1 MAEVRIE
8 PEVLRRALR
17 RVFSQGR
24 VILPGLLILTG
35 VLTSYFTVPAD
46 SEAVILRFG
55 KYQRTAPPGLHFK
68 IPFWLETKE
77 VVPVA
82 RTLKMEF
89 GFGTPG
95 ASNKF
100 QTRPNDHVAE
110 QSMITGDKNSAL
122 VEWVVQYRISDPEA
136 YLFRVRDPEDTMR
149 DASESVM
156 REVVGDR
163 TVDEVITIGRQSI
176 EDEALMKLQELVD
189 SYGLG
194 LQIDQLQLKN
204 VNPPRP
210 VQSSFNEVNQ
220 AQQEKAEQINI
231 ANGLYNKAVPR
242 TQGEADMKISSAE
255 GDKLKRINEATGDAE
270 RFLALYA
277 EYEKAPAITR
287 QRLYLEKMQ
296 EVLPKMKNKVI
307 MEEGITNKP
316 VPLLDLNN
324 VLNGKGGTR

>member
-1 MAEVRIE
+1 MAEIRIDKDAAQE
-8 PEVLRRALR
+8 ALR
-17 RVFSQGR
+17 KLAGR
-24 VILPGLLILTG
+24 AGLIIPGIIVVAGLF
-35 VLTSYFTVPAD
+35 TSYFTVPAD

-55 KYQRTAPPGLHFK
+55 QYNRTAAPGLNFK
-68 IPFWLETKE
+68 MPFWFETKE
-77 VVPVA
+77 IIPVA

-95 ASNKF
+95 STNNY
-100 QTRPNDHVAE
+100 QTRPKEHQAE

-176 EDEALMKLQELVD
+176 ETDALVKLQDLVD

-204 VNPPRP
+204 VNPPKP
-210 VQSSFNEVNQ
+210 VQPSFNEVNQ
-220 AQQEKAEQINI
+220 AQQDRAKQINV
-231 ANGLYNKAVPR
+231 AKGLYNKAVPK
-242 TQGEADMKISSAE
+242 TEGEADMKISSAE
-255 GDKLKRINEATGDAE
+255 GEKLQRVNEATGDAE
-270 RFLALYA
+270 RFLALFK
-277 EYEKAPAITR
+277 EYEKAPSITR
-287 QRLYLEKMQ
+287 QRLYLEKIKD
-296 EVLPKMKNKVI
+296 VLPKLKSKII
-307 MEEGITNKP
+307 MDGEASKP
-316 VPLLDLNN
+316 LPLLDLNN
-324 VLNGKGGTR
+324 ALNGKGGAR

>member
-1 MAEVRIE
+1 MAEIRIDKDAAQE
-8 PEVLRRALR
+8 ALR
-17 RVFSQGR
+17 KLAGR
-24 VILPGLLILTG
+24 AGLIIPGIIVVAGLF
-35 VLTSYFTVPAD
+35 TSYFTVPAD

-55 KYQRTAPPGLHFK
+55 QYNRTAAPGLNFK
-68 IPFWLETKE
+68 MPFWFETKE
-77 VVPVA
+77 IIPVA

-95 ASNKF
+95 STNNY
-100 QTRPNDHVAE
+100 QTRPKEHQAE

-176 EDEALMKLQELVD
+176 ETDALVKLQDLVD

-204 VNPPRP
+204 VNPPKP
-210 VQSSFNEVNQ
+210 VQPSFNEVNQ
-220 AQQEKAEQINI
+220 AQQDRAKQINI
-231 ANGLYNKAVPR
+231 AKGFYNKAVPK
-242 TQGEADMKISSAE
+242 TEGEADMKISSAE
-255 GDKLKRINEATGDAE
+255 GEKLQRVNEATGDAE
-270 RFLALYA
+270 RFLALFK
-277 EYEKAPAITR
+277 EYEKAPSITR
-287 QRLYLEKMQ
+287 QRLYLEKIKD
-296 EVLPKMKNKVI
+296 VLPKLKSKII
-307 MEEGITNKP
+307 MDGEASKP
-316 VPLLDLNN
+316 LPLLDLNN
-324 VLNGKGGTR
+324 ALNGKGGAR

>member
-1 MAEVRIE
+1 MAEIRIDKDAAQE
-8 PEVLRRALR
+8 ALR
-17 RVFSQGR
+17 KLAGR
-24 VILPGLLILTG
+24 AGLIIPGIIVVAGLF
-35 VLTSYFTVPAD
+35 TSYFTVPAD

-55 KYQRTAPPGLHFK
+55 QYNRKADPGLNFK
-68 IPFWLETKE
+68 MPFWFETKE
-77 VVPVA
+77 IIPVA

-95 ASNKF
+95 STNNY
-100 QTRPNDHVAE
+100 QTRPKEHQAE

-176 EDEALMKLQELVD
+176 ETDALVKLQDLVD

-204 VNPPRP
+204 VNPPKP
-210 VQSSFNEVNQ
+210 VQPSFNEVNQ
-220 AQQEKAEQINI
+220 AQQDRAKQINV
-231 ANGLYNKAVPR
+231 AKGLYNKAVPK
-242 TQGEADMKISSAE
+242 TEGEADMKISSAE
-255 GDKLKRINEATGDAE
+255 GEKLQRVNEATGDAE
-270 RFLALYA
+270 RFLALFK
-277 EYEKAPAITR
+277 EYEKAPSITR
-287 QRLYLEKMQ
+287 QRLYLEKIKD
-296 EVLPKMKNKVI
+296 VLPKLKSKII
-307 MEEGITNKP
+307 MDGEASKP
-316 VPLLDLNN
+316 LPLLDLNN
-324 VLNGKGGTR
+324 ALNGKGGAR

>member
-1 MAEVRIE
+1 MAEIRIDQDTA
-8 PEVLRRALR
+8 RRALKQVGMR
-17 RVFSQGR
+17 ASL
-24 VILPGLLILTG
+24 IIPGLIVIAG

-55 KYQRTAPPGLHFK
+55 KFHRKAAPGLHLK
-68 IPFWLETKE
+68 LPLWLETYE
-77 VVPVA
+77 VIPVA

-89 GFGTPG
+89 GFGTKG
-95 ASNKF
+95 ATNSY
-100 QTRPNDHVAE
+100 QSRPQEWGAE
-110 QSMITGDKNSAL
+110 QMMITGDKNSAL
-122 VEWVVQYRISDPEA
+122 VEWVVQYRISDPRA
-136 YLFRVRDPEDTMR
+136 YLFQVRDPEDTMR

-176 EDEALMKLQELVD
+176 EVDALVKLQGLVD

-220 AQQEKAEQINI
+220 AQQDKAKQINV

-242 TQGEADMKISSAE
+242 TRGEADQKISSAE
-255 GDKLKRINEATGDAE
+255 GDRLQRVNEATGDAE
-270 RFLALYA
+270 RFLALFK
-277 EYEKAPAITR
+277 EYQKAPAITR
-287 QRLYLEKMQ
+287 KRLYLEKMK
-296 EVLPKMKNKVI
+296 EVLPLLKNKVI
-307 MEEGITNKP
+307 MDGEARQ
-316 VPLLDLNN
+316 PLPILDLNN
-324 VLNGKGGTR
+324 ALGGKGGAR

>member
-1 MAEVRIE
+1 MAEIRIDRDAARGAFQK
-8 PEVLRRALR
+8 LATRAGLIIPGIIVVAG
-17 RVFSQGR
+17 VF
-24 VILPGLLILTG
+24 
-35 VLTSYFTVPAD
+35 TSYFTVPAD

-55 KYQRTAPPGLHFK
+55 KYNRTAAPGLHFK
-68 IPFWLETKE
+68 MPFWFETKE
-77 VVPVA
+77 IIPVA

-89 GFGTPG
+89 GFGTEG
-95 ASNKF
+95 STNSY
-100 QTRPNDHVAE
+100 QTRPREWEAE
-110 QSMITGDKNSAL
+110 QTMITGDKNSAL

-176 EDEALMKLQELVD
+176 ETDALVKLQGLVD

-204 VNPPRP
+204 VNPPRA

-220 AQQEKAEQINI
+220 AQQDKAKQINV
-231 ANGLYNKAVPR
+231 AKGLYNKAVPR
-242 TQGEADMKISSAE
+242 TEGEADQKISAAE
-255 GDKLKRINEATGDAE
+255 GGKLQRVNEATGDAE
-270 RFLALYA
+270 RFLALFK

-287 QRLYLEKMQ
+287 QRLYLEAIKKVMPR
-296 EVLPKMKNKVI
+296 LKSKVI
-307 MEEGITNKP
+307 MDGEATKP
-316 VPLLDLNN
+316 LPLLDLNN
-324 VLNGKGGTR
+324 ALNGKGGAR

>member
-1 MAEVRIE
+1 MAEIRIDKDAAQE
-8 PEVLRRALR
+8 ALR
-17 RVFSQGR
+17 KLAGR
-24 VILPGLLILTG
+24 AGLIIPGIIVVAGLF
-35 VLTSYFTVPAD
+35 TSYFTVPAD

-55 KYQRTAPPGLHFK
+55 EFNRKAAPGLNFK
-68 IPFWLETKE
+68 MPFWFETKE
-77 VVPVA
+77 IIPVA

-95 ASNKF
+95 STNDY
-100 QTRPNDHVAE
+100 QTRPKEHQAE

-176 EDEALMKLQELVD
+176 ETDALVKLQNLVD

-204 VNPPRP
+204 VNPPKP
-210 VQSSFNEVNQ
+210 VQPSFNEVNQ
-220 AQQEKAEQINI
+220 AQQDRAKQINV
-231 ANGLYNKAVPR
+231 AKGLYNKAVPK
-242 TQGEADMKISSAE
+242 TEGEADMKISSAE
-255 GDKLKRINEATGDAE
+255 GEKLQRVNEATGDAE
-270 RFLALYA
+270 RFLALFK
-277 EYEKAPAITR
+277 EYEKAPSITR
-287 QRLYLEKMQ
+287 QRLYLEKIKD
-296 EVLPKMKNKVI
+296 VLPRLKSKII
-307 MEEGITNKP
+307 MDGEASKP
-316 VPLLDLNN
+316 LPLLDLNN
-324 VLNGKGGTR
+324 ALNGKGGAR

>member
-1 MAEVRIE
+1 MGEIRIDSE
-8 PEVLRRALR
+8 AAREGMRKIAGRAGFI
-17 RVFSQGR
+17 VPGI
-24 VILPGLLILTG
+24 ILVAG

-46 SEAVILRFG
+46 SEAVVLRFG
-55 KYQRTAPPGLHFK
+55 KYNRTADPGLNFK
-68 IPFWLETKE
+68 LPFWLETKE
-77 VVPVA
+77 IIPVA

-89 GFGTPG
+89 GFGTVG
-95 ASNKF
+95 AGNPF
-100 QTRPNDHVAE
+100 QSRPQEHVAE
-110 QSMITGDKNSAL
+110 QTMITGDKNSAL

-176 EDEALMKLQELVD
+176 ETDALVKLQELVD

-210 VQSSFNEVNQ
+210 VQPSFNEVNQ
-220 AQQEKAEQINI
+220 AQQDKAKQINV
-231 ANGLYNKAVPR
+231 AKGLYNKAVPR
-242 TQGEADMKISSAE
+242 TKGEADQKISAAE
-255 GDKLKRINEATGDAE
+255 GGKLQRVNEATGDAE
-270 RFLALYA
+270 RFTALFK

-287 QRLYLEKMQ
+287 QRLYLEAIKKVM
-296 EVLPKMKNKVI
+296 PKLKSKVI
-307 MEEGITNKP
+307 MDGEASKP
-316 VPLLDLNN
+316 LPLLDLNN
-324 VLNGKGGTR
+324 ALNGKGGAR